1 MISLTV
7 IPGYF
12 LLLKYSPL
20 FLSALSFHIRSTLHN
35 SNTLQQYVFKL
46 MASMPPVG
54 LYQVHIR
61 AKGLESPP
69 IQNIVWCFGP
79 YFTDSTLRWLQIPF
93 QGTKIFPR
101 ELYRVPCPE
110 ILNCRNPW
118 KLAEISSE
126 KNLKVICFQYHLSPW
141 KRWFALQ
148 VVKAQP
154 FSKWWALC
162 HWYYHLFRM
171 EYKKTKNNRV
181 LVGVRFVNTGCRSR
195 QFTFKHLKSVKKSLS
210 WWHCNI
216 LK

>member
-1 MISLTV
+1 MSRSVSSLHHVVISLSPFQIGNV
-7 IPGYF
+7 IYIWYFIDMGWSYFIMYSVHAQITLFLWLVWQLYQGIF

-46 MASMPPVG
+46 MASIPPVG

-79 YFTDSTLRWLQIPF
+79 YFTDSTLHWLQIPF

-126 KNLKVICFQYHLSPW
+126 KKVESDMLPVSFISMKKMICSASCKGP
-141 KRWFALQ
+141 
-148 VVKAQP
+148 
-154 FSKWWALC
+154 
-162 HWYYHLFRM
+162 
-171 EYKKTKNNRV
+171 T
-181 LVGVRFVNTGCRSR
+181 
-195 QFTFKHLKSVKKSLS
+195 
-210 WWHCNI
+210 I
-216 LK
+216 